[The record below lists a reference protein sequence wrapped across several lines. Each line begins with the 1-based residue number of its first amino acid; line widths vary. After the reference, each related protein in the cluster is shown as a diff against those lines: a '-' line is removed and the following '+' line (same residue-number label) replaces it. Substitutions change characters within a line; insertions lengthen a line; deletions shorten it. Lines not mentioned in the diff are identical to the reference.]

1 MGMFKKRVRVSN
13 INDSTKFFEEDFW
26 VDTGALYSLIP
37 IRYLEQIDFE
47 PERTKDVLLANG
59 SIEKK
64 LFGHCK
70 LEVIGLD
77 NNTFCPV
84 IAGNADSLF
93 LLGATALENFSVEV
107 DLIAKDLKPML
118 AIMA

>member
-1 MGMFKKRVRVSN
+1 MEMFKKRVRVSN
-13 INDSTKFFEEDFW
+13 PYDDTKFFEEDFW
-26 VDTGALYSLIP
+26 VDSGVLYSTIP
-37 IRYLEQIDFE
+37 LDLLEQIDFE

-64 LFGHCK
+64 LFGQCK

-77 NNTFCPV
+77 SKTSCPV

-93 LLGATALENFSVEV
+93 LLGATAMENFSVEV